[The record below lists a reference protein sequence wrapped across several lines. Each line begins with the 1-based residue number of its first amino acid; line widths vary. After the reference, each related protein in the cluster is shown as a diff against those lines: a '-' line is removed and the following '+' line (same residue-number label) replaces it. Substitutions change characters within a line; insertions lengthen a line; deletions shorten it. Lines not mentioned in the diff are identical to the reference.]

1 MLDHRGQRV
10 ADHSGGSVANSI
22 RTTPNTMTPR
32 YLNKLR
38 ILAAA
43 AFAAAFAAHSPM
55 AFAQDEDAPPPA
67 TIEVAAPA
75 EEAPAVEEAGEP
87 EDGSAEQ
94 YLALVESYN
103 AVDEETGEAIDLS
116 VAFDFFVVSMLW
128 TCIAAAMVFIMHLGF
143 STLEA
148 GLTQRK
154 NTVNILFKNVFIISI
169 GLLTYALIGF
179 NTHYPGDW
187 QIEGILGFGGW
198 IGDLNDGNDKTWAYG
213 GLGLAMT
220 AYGDFIFQAMFA
232 ATAATIVSGAV
243 AERIKLPS
251 FMLFA
256 TILVA
261 IGYPIAGSWH
271 WGEGFLSELGTGAF
285 YDFAGST
292 VVHGFGGAAAL
303 ACVIILGPRA
313 GKYTAQG
320 IKPILGHSMPLAT
333 IGVFLLWFGWFGFN
347 GGSVLSADPGPLGL
361 VFTTTALAAAAGA
374 VSSMAV
380 SWAVLRKPDLSM
392 ALNGVLAGLVSITAG
407 ADAVGPGASIIMG
420 AIGGAIVVF
429 SILFLD
435 KIKIDDPVGAISVH
449 GTVGIW
455 GTLAVGL
462 PFFNGGNEEISI
474 VSQLIGVVSVYLFAF
489 IFSFAVFYII
499 KLVMGVRVSAEEE
512 HEGLDLGE
520 HGQPAYH
527 GEASA

>member
-1 MLDHRGQRV
+1 
-10 ADHSGGSVANSI
+10 
-22 RTTPNTMTPR
+22 MTSR
-32 YLNKLR
+32 YLLKVR
-38 ILAAA
+38 ALAAA
-43 AFAAAFAAHSPM
+43 AIAFAVFPLAMP
-55 AFAQDEDAPPPA
+55 AYGQD
-67 TIEVAAPA
+67 
-75 EEAPAVEEAGEP
+75 EEAPPAVAAVAEAAEEEAEP
-87 EDGSAEQ
+87 DDGTLEQ
-94 YLALVESYN
+94 YQALVEKYN
-103 AVDEETGEAIDLS
+103 AVDDDGNPVDLGP
-116 VAFDFFVVSMLW
+116 AFDFFTVSMLW

-169 GLLTYALIGF
+169 GLLTYAAIGF
-179 NTHYPGDW
+179 NTHYPGSADEW
-187 QIEGILGFGGW
+187 NGWLAFGGP

-213 GLGLAMT
+213 GLPLAMT
-220 AYGDFIFQAMFA
+220 GFGDFIFQAMFA

-271 WGEGFLSELGTGAF
+271 WGEGFLNRLDTAF

-313 GKYTAQG
+313 GKYTSQG
-320 IKPILGHSMPLAT
+320 VKPILGHSLPLAA
-333 IGVFLLWFGWFGFN
+333 IGVLLLWFGWFGFN

-374 VSSMAV
+374 VASIIV
-380 SWAVLRKPDLSM
+380 SWGVLRKPDLSM

-407 ADAVGPGASIIMG
+407 ADAVGPWAAVLMG

-449 GTVGIW
+449 GVVGIW
-455 GTLAVGL
+455 GTIAVALFAPG
-462 PFFNGGNEEISI
+462 EASI
-474 VSQLIGVVSVYLFAF
+474 VSQFIGVVLVYGFAF
-489 IFSFAVFYII
+489 VFSFVVFYAI
-499 KLVMGVRVSAEEE
+499 KLLMGVRVDAEEE
-512 HEGLDLGE
+512 HEGLDIGE

>member
-1 MLDHRGQRV
+1 LAKAQ
-10 ADHSGGSVANSI
+10 ANII

-38 ILAAA
+38 FLAAA
-43 AFAAAFAAHSPM
+43 AFAAAFALHTPLAY
-55 AFAQDEDAPPPA
+55 AQDEVAPPPVE
-67 TIEVAAPA
+67 IAAETA
-75 EEAPAVEEAGEP
+75 EADEP
-87 EDGSAEQ
+87 EAGSAEE

-103 AVDEETGEAIDLS
+103 YVDEETGDVTDLS
-116 VAFDFFVVSMLW
+116 VAFDFFAVSMLW

-169 GLLTYALIGF
+169 GLLTYALMGF

-187 QIEGILGFGGW
+187 QIEGLLGLGGW
-198 IGDLNDGNDKTWAYG
+198 IGDLNAGDGMTWAYG
-213 GLGLAMT
+213 GVGLAMT
-220 AYGDFIFQAMFA
+220 GYGDFIFQAMFA

-243 AERIKLPS
+243 AERVKLPS

-256 TILVA
+256 TLLVA
-261 IGYPIAGSWH
+261 IAYPIAGSWH
-271 WGEGFLSELGTGAF
+271 WGEGFLSELSTPF

-313 GKYTAQG
+313 GKYTANG

-374 VSSMAV
+374 VVSMLV
-380 SWAVLRKPDLSM
+380 SVIVLKKPDLSM

-407 ADAVGPGASIIMG
+407 ADAVGPLAAIIMG
-420 AIGGAIVVF
+420 AVGGVIVVV

-455 GTLAVGL
+455 GTIAVAL
-462 PFFNGGNEEISI
+462 FSEDASL
-474 VSQLIGVVSVYLFAF
+474 VSQIIGVVAVYAFAF
-489 IFSFAVFYII
+489 IFSFAVFYLI

-512 HEGLDLGE
+512 AEGLDIGE